1 MPRWRSL
8 PEDLDPQIREFA
20 SQLRRLVDRSGLSV
34 ATVADRTG
42 YSKSSWERYLNGRL
56 LPPRGATQALAE
68 VTGTD
73 VRHLGTMWE
82 LAERAWSRSE
92 MRRDTTLEAIQI
104 AQARA
109 ALDEAPEQSSGKG
122 RKRRKGKGTDQGA
135 APRAGTSARGEPD
148 TDSAAPAVPHQAPPP
163 HRATPPQQSAPP
175 HQGFG
180 PDGGVPPQRGTP
192 GQGPTPGRGGTPQ
205 DAPGGQDVETAV
217 LRRDAIRAAGD
228 KAGADRPGPDQ
239 AGPHD
244 TSADNEGPDNASAE
258 KARAR
263 ERRHRSDATD
273 WGTAAPATGGR
284 SSGPVGGGPAG
295 GQGTGGTPGG
305 TGLSSAAVGGAPGVP
320 VPAAAPGAGGDR
332 AAPGDR
338 AAKPS
343 GGRRRTTVLLA
354 SLVAVLVVAA
364 GAVLFLGTGDDG
376 KEEAA
381 APKATPSSS
390 APQLPAGVKCSGE
403 ECSGKDPEAMG
414 CGGKHAA
421 TSSSAWVGSS
431 FVEVRHSTVCKAS
444 WARITSAKSG
454 DALRISGP
462 GGQVERDEVTSTNDA
477 YTRMVSV
484 GSQDEARACAT
495 LAAGGKG
502 CTVPGEKV
510 R

>member
-109 ALDEAPEQSSGKG
+109 ALDEAPEQASGKG
-122 RKRRKGKGTDQGA
+122 RKRRKGKGADQGA
-135 APRAGTSARGEPD
+135 APGA
-148 TDSAAPAVPHQAPPP
+148 
-163 HRATPPQQSAPP
+163 
-175 HQGFG
+175 
-180 PDGGVPPQRGTP
+180 
-192 GQGPTPGRGGTPQ
+192 GTPQ

-228 KAGADRPGPDQ
+228 KAGADWTTADRPDPDRPGP
-239 AGPHD
+239 H
-244 TSADNEGPDNASAE
+244 NASAE

-273 WGTAAPATGGR
+273 WGTAAPAVGGR
-284 SSGPVGGGPAG
+284 SSGPAGGRGTGG
-295 GQGTGGTPGG
+295 GQGTGDAPGDH
-305 TGLSSAAVGGAPGVP
+305 GLASAAVGGAPGGP
-320 VPAAAPGAGGDR
+320 APAAAPGAGGDR

-343 GGRRRTTVLLA
+343 GGRRRITVLLA
-354 SLVAVLVVAA
+354 SLVAVLVIAA
-364 GAVLFLGTGDDG
+364 GAVLFFGTGEDG

-381 APKATPSSS
+381 APEPAPSRS

-403 ECSGKDPEAMG
+403 DCSGKDPEAMG
-414 CGGKHAA
+414 CGGEHAA

-462 GGQVERDEVTSTNDA
+462 GGQAERDEVTSTNDA
-477 YTRMVSV
+477 YTKMVSV
-484 GSQDEARACAT
+484 GSQDQARACAT

-502 CTVPGEKV
+502 CTVPGKKV

>member
-92 MRRDTTLEAIQI
+92 MRRDATLEAIQI

-109 ALDEAPEQSSGKG
+109 ALDESPEQASGKG
-122 RKRRKGKGTDQGA
+122 RKRRKGRGPAQGPTPEAGPPAQEPAADGGT
-135 APRAGTSARGEPD
+135 
-148 TDSAAPAVPHQAPPP
+148 PAVPHQA
-163 HRATPPQQSAPP
+163 APQHQSAP
-175 HQGFG
+175 QRRDFG
-180 PDGGVPPQRGTP
+180 PGHGVPPQRGTP
-192 GQGPTPGRGGTPQ
+192 GQGETPGLDGTPQ
-205 DAPGGQDVETAV
+205 DPSGGPGGQDVETAV
-217 LRRDAIRAAGD
+217 LRTDAIRAAGD
-228 KAGADRPGPDQ
+228 KARADRAAGDRQRPDE
-239 AGPHD
+239 AR
-244 TSADNEGPDNASAE
+244 ADGARPD
-258 KARAR
+258 KARER

-273 WGTAAPATGGR
+273 WGTPAPATAPATGGR
-284 SSGPVGGGPAG
+284 PTGPVGDR
-295 GQGTGGTPGG
+295 GTGGAPGG
-305 TGLSSAAVGGAPGVP
+305 TGLPSAPGGSAPGAP
-320 VPAAAPGAGGDR
+320 VPASAQGAEGDR
-332 AAPGDR
+332 AAQ
-338 AAKPS
+338 AS
-343 GGRRRTTVLLA
+343 GGRRRITVLLA

-364 GAVLFLGTGDDG
+364 GAVLFFGTGEDG

-381 APKATPSSS
+381 APKPAPSRTAS
-390 APQLPAGVKCSGE
+390 QLPAGVKCSGE
-403 ECSGKDPEAMG
+403 DCSGKDPEAMG

-462 GGQVERDEVTSTNDA
+462 GGQAESDEVTSTNDA
-477 YTRMVSV
+477 YTKMVSV
-484 GSQDEARACAT
+484 GTQDEARACAT

-502 CTVPGEKV
+502 CTVPGKKV